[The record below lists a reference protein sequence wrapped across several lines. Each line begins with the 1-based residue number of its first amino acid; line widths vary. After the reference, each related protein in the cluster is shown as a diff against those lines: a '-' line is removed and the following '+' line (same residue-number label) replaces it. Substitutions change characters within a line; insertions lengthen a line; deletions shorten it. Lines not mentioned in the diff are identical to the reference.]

1 MKKLFL
7 SIIPLCLLLVL
18 TNCTKQRPVKTCHT
32 FQEMKDPTKD
42 TLSDWSGVANESLLA
57 SFVSIDNKY
66 PKSEIPVING
76 SVAIQKITGW
86 KGERLSAQLLLWSA
100 SDVNQVELEFGDFE
114 SEKETLPSE
123 IAKARFVRY
132 VMTDEFADGC
142 GHRKPENYAASLAPD
157 MLDNLDCFDIEAKTV
172 RPVWITV
179 EIPRTAQPGSYTG
192 NISLYAQ
199 GHKTQNFELQMEV
212 LDKTL
217 PPPSEWQFHLDQWQH
232 PSAVARVLN
241 LKPWSDEH
249 FEKMKPVMQ
258 MLADAGQKVITA
270 NINKDPW
277 NHQCFDAYEDMIVW
291 TKNTDGTWTYD
302 YSIFDRWVQFMMDM
316 GVKKMI
322 NCYSMAPWNDELHY
336 KDAQSQE
343 TVTVIAQPGS
353 SEFEQMWGPFLPD
366 FVKHLK
372 AKGWL
377 EITNIA
383 MDERSPEAMK
393 ATLDALKKYAP
404 ELGVALADNH
414 KSYQKYPFIK
424 DMCVGAESP
433 VDLQDIEQRRAKG
446 LITTFYICCAHPFPN
461 QFTFSDSAESAYIGW
476 FTAANNFDGF
486 LRWAFNSWVENPE
499 TDSRFRTWPAGDTY
513 IVYPEARSSIRYERL
528 VEGIQDYEKI
538 RIIKKQL
545 LKSNIGADRSKLD
558 RLNAA
563 IAKLGTV
570 ERTDTWNTDLNAAKA
585 LLNKLSE

>member
-18 TNCTKQRPVKTCHT
+18 TNCTKQSPVKTCDT

-42 TLSDWSGVANESLLA
+42 TLSDWSSVPNESLLA

-66 PKSEIPVING
+66 PKSEIPAING
-76 SVAIQKITGW
+76 SVVVQKITGW

-232 PSAVARVLN
+232 PSAVARVHN

-353 SEFEQMWGPFLPD
+353 SEFEQIWGPFLPD

-461 QFTFSDSAESAYIGW
+461 QFTFSESAESAYIGW

-545 LKSNIGADRSKLD
+545 LKSNIRADRSKLD

>member
-1 MKKLFL
+1 
-7 SIIPLCLLLVL
+7 
-18 TNCTKQRPVKTCHT
+18 
-32 FQEMKDPTKD
+32 MKDPTKD
-42 TLSDWSGVANESLLA
+42 TLSDWSSVANESLLA

-499 TDSRFRTWPAGDTY
+499 TDSRFRPWPAGDTY